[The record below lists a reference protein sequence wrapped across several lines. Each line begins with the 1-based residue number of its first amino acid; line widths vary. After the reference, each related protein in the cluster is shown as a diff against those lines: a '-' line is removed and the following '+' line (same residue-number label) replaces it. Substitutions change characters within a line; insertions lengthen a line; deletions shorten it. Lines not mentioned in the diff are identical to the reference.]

1 MSDASPAPGAAA
13 PTAAAPNAGRLILVP
28 TPVGNREDLT
38 PRALRVLAEA
48 DLVAAEDT
56 RHTGQLLAGLG
67 LKPRYLAF
75 HEHNEERQLPR
86 LLAALAAGQRVALV
100 SDAGTPGLCDPGF
113 RAVRAALAAGFAV
126 EALPGPTALIPALVA
141 SGLPCERFIFEG
153 YLPRKPGA
161 RQTAFAALAAESR
174 STVFYETPHRL
185 ARSLAE
191 LAALLP
197 ERPVVVARELSK
209 LHEEYW
215 RGTAAE
221 LAAALADRPLRGE
234 FVLIVGGA
242 GAAAPPRRLP

>member
-1 MSDASPAPGAAA
+1 MSGEP
-13 PTAAAPNAGRLILVP
+13 AGRLVLVP
-28 TPVGNREDLT
+28 TPVGNREDLS
-38 PRALRVLAEA
+38 PRALRALAEA

-56 RHTGQLLAGLG
+56 RHTGQLLSGLG
-67 LKPRYLAF
+67 LKARFLSF

-113 RAVRAALAAGFAV
+113 RAVRAALAAGHAV

-141 SGLPCERFIFEG
+141 SGLPCERFVFEG

-161 RQTAFAALAAESR
+161 RAAAFAALATESR

-215 RGTAAE
+215 RGTAAA
-221 LAAALADRPLRGE
+221 LAAALAGRSLRGE
-234 FVLIVGGA
+234 FVLVVGGQDA
-242 GAAAPPRRLP
+242 RLPAERLP

>member
-1 MSDASPAPGAAA
+1 MSGPAAEPAGAGS
-13 PTAAAPNAGRLILVP
+13 GRLILVP

-56 RHTGQLLAGLG
+56 RHTGQLLAGFG

-75 HEHNEERQLPR
+75 HEHNEEKQLPR

-113 RAVRAALAAGFAV
+113 RAVRAALAAGHAV

-141 SGLPCERFIFEG
+141 SGLPCERFVFEG

-161 RQTAFAALAAESR
+161 RGTAFAALVTESR

-215 RGTAAE
+215 RGTATE
-221 LAAALADRPLRGE
+221 LAAALADRALRGE
-234 FVLIVGGA
+234 FVLVVGGA

>member
-1 MSDASPAPGAAA
+1 MSEPQPPVPAPAGGA
-13 PTAAAPNAGRLILVP
+13 PGRLILVP
-28 TPVGNREDLT
+28 TPVGNREDLS

-56 RHTGQLLAGLG
+56 RHTGQLLAGFG

-75 HEHNEERQLPR
+75 HEHNEEKQLPR

-113 RAVRAALAAGFAV
+113 RAVRAALAAGHTV

-141 SGLPCERFIFEG
+141 SGLPCERFVFEG

-161 RQTAFAALAAESR
+161 RRAALAALAAETR
-174 STVFYETPHRL
+174 STVFYESPHRL

-221 LAAALADRPLRGE
+221 LAAALEDRPLRGE

-242 GAAAPPRRLP
+242 AAALPPRRLP

>member
-1 MSDASPAPGAAA
+1 MSKPLPPVPAPAGAAV
-13 PTAAAPNAGRLILVP
+13 GRLILVP
-28 TPVGNREDLT
+28 TPVGNREDLS

-56 RHTGQLLAGLG
+56 RHTGQLLAGFG

-75 HEHNEERQLPR
+75 HEHNEERQLPV
-86 LLAALAAGQRVALV
+86 LLAALAAGQCVALV

-113 RAVRAALAAGFAV
+113 RAVRAALAAGHVV

-141 SGLPCERFIFEG
+141 SGLPCERFVFEG
-153 YLPRKPGA
+153 YLPKKPGA
-161 RQTAFAALAAESR
+161 RHTALAALAAETR

-185 ARSLAE
+185 ARNLAE

-221 LAAALADRPLRGE
+221 LAAALEDRPLRGE

-242 GAAAPPRRLP
+242 GAALPPRRLP

>member
-1 MSDASPAPGAAA
+1 
-13 PTAAAPNAGRLILVP
+13 
-28 TPVGNREDLT
+28 
-38 PRALRVLAEA
+38 
-48 DLVAAEDT
+48 
-56 RHTGQLLAGLG
+56 
-67 LKPRYLAF
+67 
-75 HEHNEERQLPR
+75 LPR

-161 RQTAFAALAAESR
+161 RQAAFAALAAESR

-191 LAALLP
+191 LAVLLP

-242 GAAAPPRRLP
+242 SAAAPPRRLP

>member
-1 MSDASPAPGAAA
+1 MSGAAG
-13 PTAAAPNAGRLILVP
+13 GRLTLVP
-28 TPVGNREDLT
+28 TPIGNREDLS
-38 PRALRVLAEA
+38 PRSLRTLAEA

-67 LKPRYLAF
+67 VKAHFLSF
-75 HEHNEERQLPR
+75 HEHNEEQQLPR

-100 SDAGTPGLCDPGF
+100 SDAGTPGLSDPGF
-113 RAVRAALAAGFAV
+113 RAVRAALAAGHAV

-161 RQTAFAALAAESR
+161 RAAAFAALVEESR

-215 RGTAAE
+215 RGTASA
-221 LAAALADRPLRGE
+221 LAAALGERSLRGE
-234 FVLIVGGA
+234 FVLIVGGREA
-242 GAAAPPRRLP
+242 RLPAERLP